1 MASLT
6 MEVATMAAPTGPPQ
20 GPLTG
25 QPSPPQGLLTG
36 QPGGQTTG
44 PQTGSGATP
53 MASGMAKTRTRK
65 LGPQGPSPV
74 TRRVEMQFPLCHNK
88 RHL

>member
-6 MEVATMAAPTGPPQ
+6 VEGATMAAPTSPPQ

-53 MASGMAKTRTRK
+53 MASGMVKTRK

-88 RHL
+88 HQL